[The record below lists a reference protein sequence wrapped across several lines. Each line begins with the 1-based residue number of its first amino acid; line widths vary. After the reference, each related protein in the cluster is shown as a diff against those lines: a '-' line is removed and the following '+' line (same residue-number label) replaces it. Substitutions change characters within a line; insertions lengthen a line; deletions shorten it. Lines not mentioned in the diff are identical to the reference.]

1 MQGCHSACHDK
12 LEFVGEMTG
21 EGTGNILK
29 DLLRCEEQ
37 GTGSAA
43 AALSV
48 ETIGILGGSDYSCSL
63 FPVPSPVSPTTPRF
77 SRECEWS
84 LCGRDRGPPEE

>member
-1 MQGCHSACHDK
+1 MEKGNYSVLPYKQG
-12 LEFVGEMTG
+12 FVGNMTG

-43 AALSV
+43 AALSIAN
-48 ETIGILGGSDYSCSL
+48 IGII
-63 FPVPSPVSPTTPRF
+63 
-77 SRECEWS
+77 
-84 LCGRDRGPPEE
+84 GR

>member
-1 MQGCHSACHDK
+1 MDNGQKLFSPIDK
-12 LEFVGEMTG
+12 LEFVGELTG

-43 AALSV
+43 AALSIAN
-48 ETIGILGGSDYSCSL
+48 IGII
-63 FPVPSPVSPTTPRF
+63 
-77 SRECEWS
+77 
-84 LCGRDRGPPEE
+84 GR